1 MIKQTLFLSGINLSG
16 KLLGLLKIIVLASIY
31 GAGSVYDAYI
41 IAYTLPTVLPQILTT
56 IITTIFIP
64 QFHKKSRVSIES
76 WEGLNVLFTFV
87 VTLSFSLTMV
97 LYVYAG
103 SIVPMLAPGAD
114 DKTLEMAISLFKVMS
129 ISTFIIGVSSFFI
142 ALSNATEKFYLASI
156 DSLIINSIVI
166 AYCFIYTDESD
177 IEIITYL
184 LIIGFCIHLFIMIY
198 SNREV
203 VLSKIR
209 FNLNYKHEDF
219 KNPMSKSIPIVV
231 GYVGAVSSGIV
242 DQWFSSYEDMGSISV
257 LSYAAMLYLL
267 PMEVF
272 GKAIMQ
278 TYFTRFSSLSND
290 KTRLINSYSEGI
302 KLILFIIIP
311 VSIYLLI
318 SNQSLIGL
326 IFQRGNFTDADA
338 YITSNVLSALALG
351 LVFRIVAYY
360 NYRLLHSAGQS
371 WMAISI
377 GLIEVLVNIIF
388 NYLLS
393 PSFGLVG
400 IALAT
405 TISLLASSFISCLL
419 LKKYYA
425 IQYLKFIDFNFLK
438 IVLSSLVCVFS
449 YDSIISNELV
459 GVCSVGELCYILIN
473 VSLIAALP
481 ILFFAICYFLKV
493 REIIDIIKY
502 IGYKN
507 V

>member
-16 KLLGLLKIIVLASIY
+16 KLLGLLKIIILASIY

-64 QFHKKSRVSIES
+64 QFHKKSRVSKES

-87 VTLSFSLTMV
+87 VTLSFTLTLV

-114 DKTLEMAISLFKVMS
+114 SQTLEMAISLFKVMS
-129 ISTFIIGVSSFFI
+129 ISTFIIGISSFFI

-166 AYCFIYTDESD
+166 TYCFIFSDESN
-177 IEIITYL
+177 IETITYL
-184 LIIGFCIHLFIMIY
+184 LIIGFCIHLFVMIY
-198 SNREV
+198 SNRVV

-242 DQWFSSYEDMGSISV
+242 DQWFSSYEDIGSISV

-278 TYFTRFSSLSND
+278 TYFTKFSSLSND
-290 KTRLINSYSEGI
+290 KARLIKSYNEGI

-311 VSIYLLI
+311 VSLY
-318 SNQSLIGL
+318 
-326 IFQRGNFTDADA
+326 
-338 YITSNVLSALALG
+338 
-351 LVFRIVAYY
+351 
-360 NYRLLHSAGQS
+360 
-371 WMAISI
+371 
-377 GLIEVLVNIIF
+377 
-388 NYLLS
+388 
-393 PSFGLVG
+393 
-400 IALAT
+400 
-405 TISLLASSFISCLL
+405 
-419 LKKYYA
+419 
-425 IQYLKFIDFNFLK
+425 
-438 IVLSSLVCVFS
+438 
-449 YDSIISNELV
+449 
-459 GVCSVGELCYILIN
+459 
-473 VSLIAALP
+473 
-481 ILFFAICYFLKV
+481 
-493 REIIDIIKY
+493 
-502 IGYKN
+502 
-507 V
+507 